1 MVFIILMN
9 QYVGVCRCISN
20 CVPSSYLLNGR
31 GDIKFDFFIPA
42 SGNRLCEFMLFVEET
57 NPFSQLQQINTSHR
71 GNQNFSWYERITP
84 SPAALKKSKSKLKS
98 SQNSR
103 FIFHISKKENHK
115 ESWNSPRKSL
125 QNANESGR
133 LKKKPKKKKIKA
145 FHQDSDTKR
154 LYITS
159 SLKKKNGGIF
169 LIIFCNLSYGYW
181 LIKYRQQLSLKMLHC
196 FFFFWLVSS
205 HIQGSAV
212 YEEGRK
218 DLPQSY
224 CLVGRFRWDSIIVI
238 IGRKK
243 LKTLKML
250 HSRSK
255 IWEESPVFYF
265 FMRVTGW

>member
-1 MVFIILMN
+1 
-9 QYVGVCRCISN
+9 
-20 CVPSSYLLNGR
+20 
-31 GDIKFDFFIPA
+31 
-42 SGNRLCEFMLFVEET
+42 MLFAEET

-133 LKKKPKKKKIKA
+133 LKKKPKKKKNQSTPSRFRYKTFIHNIEFEKEER
-145 FHQDSDTKR
+145 R
-154 LYITS
+154 LC
-159 SLKKKNGGIF
+159 IF

-196 FFFFWLVSS
+196 FFFGWFHLTFKEVQYTKRVGRIFLS
-205 HIQGSAV
+205 HIV
-212 YEEGRK
+212 
-218 DLPQSY
+218 
-224 CLVGRFRWDSIIVI
+224 
-238 IGRKK
+238 
-243 LKTLKML
+243 
-250 HSRSK
+250 
-255 IWEESPVFYF
+255 
-265 FMRVTGW
+265 

>member
-1 MVFIILMN
+1 MTTTVVLQCVSRKIELWIEIISNRYCNHHRSIQGDDTHSFTPTQMVFIILMN

-84 SPAALKKSKSKLKS
+84 SPAVLKKSKSKLKS

-159 SLKKKNGGIF
+159 SLKKKNGG
-169 LIIFCNLSYGYW
+169 Y
-181 LIKYRQQLSLKMLHC
+181 
-196 FFFFWLVSS
+196 VS
-205 HIQGSAV
+205 
-212 YEEGRK
+212 
-218 DLPQSY
+218 
-224 CLVGRFRWDSIIVI
+224 F
-238 IGRKK
+238 
-243 LKTLKML
+243 
-250 HSRSK
+250 
-255 IWEESPVFYF
+255 
-265 FMRVTGW
+265 